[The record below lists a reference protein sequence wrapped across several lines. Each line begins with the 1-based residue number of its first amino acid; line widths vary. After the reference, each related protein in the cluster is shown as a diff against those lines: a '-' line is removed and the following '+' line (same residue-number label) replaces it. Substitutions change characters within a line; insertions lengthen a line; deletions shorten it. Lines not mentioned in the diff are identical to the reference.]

1 MLTARLH
8 SVKAKNGRQFYSVI
22 FRGRLLIERSQ
33 DPECDAARALLAQGI
48 TGKLY
53 LSDAGGFSV
62 TKKRE
67 NWGISYIYTPRPSTL
82 RTIIDIEKAAMLRT
96 VETGNA
102 PRFRREE
109 TCAEGSQTAETYAG
123 RGRQGWREIGLAAA
137 WGPENISGRVNSQEG
152 RYVLKMSPVLFKPV
166 PPLPTHQS
174 LDLCYLK
181 SMD

>member
-137 WGPENISGRVNSQEG
+137 APRISHRFFFNL
-152 RYVLKMSPVLFKPV
+152 Y
-166 PPLPTHQS
+166 LPYQRTRAS
-174 LDLCYLK
+174 IFVI
-181 SMD
+181 